1 MMLLADLTLRTSVPL
16 AAALLVCLG
25 LRRGSAA
32 LRHRVLSIGLLLAL
46 LVSPLTALAPSWNVP
61 LLDAP
66 TRSTAVRDTAVVVTS
81 AAAAD
86 GPVSTPVDSPRPFTP
101 GQALLIVWFTGMA
114 VGAARMIV
122 GLARLR
128 RTTAAA
134 RHLDDGR
141 WSAVARTL
149 STRFGI
155 ARPIDILVTD
165 RRDVLATWGVVR
177 PRVLLPADAPDWP
190 VERVRVVLAHEL
202 AHIRRA
208 DWLVQI
214 LADAF
219 RTLFWFNPAAW
230 LVAHRLRRESEH
242 ACDDQ
247 VLATGVEP
255 DTYAFHLLDLA
266 RETRA
271 AAFVRAA
278 ALSMARPS
286 TLEGRIAA
294 MLNRRL
300 DRTVPSRW
308 QIAAVVAALAL
319 VAVPASL
326 VRVSAQAGSTLLTG
340 AVYDPSGAVLPNV
353 EVTLENE
360 QKTTATTRS
369 NSSGRFEFTSIAAG
383 RYTLKAGAPG
393 FRPLTTT
400 FELKEPADW
409 ERAVTLQVGELQETV
424 KVSGRRTASARPAA
438 SPAEPVRIGGNI
450 KAPKKLRHVSPV
462 YPPAMLEAGLEGV
475 VPLEV
480 LIAPDGSVSSVRILS
495 AQVHPELASAAAD
508 AVRQWS
514 FSPTLL
520 NGAAVEVRMAVSVEF
535 SLEEKS
541 EK

>member
-1 MMLLADLTLRTSVPL
+1 MMLLAELALRTSIPL

-25 LRRGSAA
+25 LRGCSAA
-32 LRHRVLSIGLLLAL
+32 LRHRVLSVGLLLAV
-46 LVSPLTALAPSWNVP
+46 LVLPLTALAPSWDVP
-61 LLDAP
+61 LFNASAP
-66 TRSTAVRDTAVVVTS
+66 PTVVRDTAVIVDS
-81 AAAAD
+81 GAAGD
-86 GPVSTPVDSPRPFTP
+86 GLLSTPADAPRPFTP
-101 GQALLIVWFTGMA
+101 EQAILIVWIAGLA
-114 VGAARMIV
+114 LGAARMTV
-122 GLARLR
+122 GLVRLR

-134 RHLDDGR
+134 RRLEDGS
-141 WSAVARTL
+141 WSAAARTL
-149 STRFGI
+149 AARFGI
-155 ARPIDILVTD
+155 TRPIDVLVTD
-165 RRDVLATWGVVR
+165 RRDILATWGVVR
-177 PRVLLPADAPDWP
+177 PRLLLPADAPDWP
-190 VERVRVVLAHEL
+190 AERIRVVLAHEL

-208 DWLVQI
+208 DWLVHM
-214 LADAF
+214 LADGF
-219 RTLFWFNPAAW
+219 RMLFWFNPAAW
-230 LVAHRLRRESEH
+230 LFAHRLRRESEH

-278 ALSMARPS
+278 ALSMARSS

-300 DRTVPSRW
+300 DRTLPSRW
-308 QIAAVVAALAL
+308 QMAAVVAALAL

-340 AVYDPSGAVLPNV
+340 VVYDPSGAVLPNV
-353 EVTLENE
+353 EVTLEND
-360 QKTTATTRS
+360 QKATAKTRS
-369 NSSGRFEFTSIAAG
+369 NSSGRFEFTSVGAG
-383 RYTLKAGAPG
+383 RYTLKADVPG

-409 ERAVTLQVGELQETV
+409 ERAVTLQVAELQETV

-438 SPAEPVRIGGNI
+438 APAEPVRIGGNI
-450 KAPKKLRHVSPV
+450 KAPKKLRHVDPV
-462 YPPAMLEAGLEGV
+462 YPPAMLEAGVEGI
-475 VPLEV
+475 VPLEA

-535 SLEEKS
+535 SLDEKS

>member
-1 MMLLADLTLRTSVPL
+1 MMEVAELALRTSIPL
-16 AAALLVCLG
+16 AAALLVCLA
-25 LRRGSAA
+25 LRGSSAA
-32 LRHRVLSIGLLLAL
+32 LRHRVLSAGLLLAV
-46 LVSPLTALAPSWNVP
+46 LVIPLRALAPSWDVP
-61 LLDAP
+61 LLDASATP
-66 TRSTAVRDTAVVVTS
+66 TAVPHTAAVAS
-81 AAAAD
+81 ADAAD
-86 GPVSTPVDSPRPFTP
+86 GPVSAPGDSPRPFTP
-101 GQALLIVWFTGMA
+101 GQVLLIIWLAGIA
-114 VGAARMIV
+114 VGAARMSV
-122 GLARLR
+122 GLVRLR

-134 RHLDDGR
+134 RRLEDDS
-141 WSAVARTL
+141 WSSVARTL
-149 STRFGI
+149 SKRFGI
-155 ARPIDILVTD
+155 ARPIDLLVTD

-177 PRVLLPADAPDWP
+177 PRVLLPTDAQDWP
-190 VERVRVVLAHEL
+190 IDRVRVVLAHEL
-202 AHIRRA
+202 AHIQRA
-208 DWLVQI
+208 DWLVQM

-219 RTLFWFNPAAW
+219 RTVFWFNPVAW
-230 LVAHRLRRESEH
+230 LTAHRLRRESEH

-247 VLATGVEP
+247 VLTTGVEP

-278 ALSMARPS
+278 ALSMARSS

-308 QIAAVVAALAL
+308 YIAAVVAALAL
-319 VAVPASL
+319 VAVPGSL

-353 EVTLENE
+353 EVTLESD
-360 QKTTATTRS
+360 QKATAKTRS
-369 NSSGRFEFTSIAAG
+369 NSSGRFEFTSIGAG

-400 FELKEPADW
+400 FELKEPGDW

-424 KVSGRRTASARPAA
+424 RVSGRRPVAARPATA
-438 SPAEPVRIGGNI
+438 PTEPVRVGGNI
-450 KAPKKLRHVSPV
+450 KAPKKLRHVSPA

-520 NGAAVEVRMAVSVEF
+520 NGAAVEVRMTVSVEF